1 VFAPLLG
8 ADDVAPDGGDFDR
21 LFNDGDAIALGDT
34 KVEVMATPGHTPAC
48 VTYVVGDAAF
58 VGDTLFMPDYGTARC
73 DFPGGDARRLYKSI
87 QRILSLPDDTRLF
100 LCHDYKAQG
109 RDVFAWETTVAEQRL
124 RNVHIGGGV
133 DVADFVEMREKR
145 DATLT
150 APKLLYPAIQ
160 VNIRAGR
167 LPPANAQGRRF
178 ITIPLTVA
186 GGRSA

>member
-1 VFAPLLG
+1 
-8 ADDVAPDGGDFDR
+8 
-21 LFNDGDAIALGDT
+21 
-34 KVEVMATPGHTPAC
+34 
-48 VTYVVGDAAF
+48 
-58 VGDTLFMPDYGTARC
+58 
-73 DFPGGDARRLYKSI
+73 
-87 QRILSLPDDTRLF
+87 
-100 LCHDYKAQG
+100 
-109 RDVFAWETTVAEQRL
+109 
-124 RNVHIGGGV
+124 
-133 DVADFVEMREKR
+133 MREKR